1 MFYLYFVLPPVI
13 IVVSLAL
20 IIFLVSRK
28 SLEIEKKITEDNAN
42 AINNESQLSM
52 EVKSKGLYFLEKLA
66 HWFKIFSLKM
76 HNWLEEKLKFIK
88 QRKVKINSN
97 KKKNGEKYT
106 DDKQNLQNKE
116 IEKENI
122 YTEVKKKKLIEKIFQ
137 NINEKRK
144 LKKDAKRA
152 KKSDTE
158 EKERVE
164 VFKQKAIISKEVT
177 YPEEKKEELENI
189 LIERIATDP
198 RDIEAYER
206 LGDYYVSQKNYKD
219 AKECYRQVLKLN
231 PRSVSIKKK
240 LENFGR

>member
-28 SLEIEKKITEDNAN
+28 SLEIERKITEDKAN

-52 EVKSKGLYFLEKLA
+52 EVKSRGLYFLEKLA

-88 QRKVKINSN
+88 QRKVKIDSD
-97 KKKNGEKYT
+97 KKRNGQEHI
-106 DDKQNLQNKE
+106 DDKQNIQREE
-116 IEKENI
+116 IEKENVRP
-122 YTEVKKKKLIEKIFQ
+122 EVKKKKLIEKIFQ

-152 KKSDTE
+152 NEADAEK
-158 EKERVE
+158 KERIE
-164 VFKQKAIISKEVT
+164 IFKQKAMISKEVT

-189 LIERIATDP
+189 LIERIAIDP

-206 LGDYYVSQKNYKD
+206 LGDYYISQKNYKD

-231 PRSVSIKKK
+231 PRSVTIKKK
-240 LENFGR
+240 LENLIR